1 MKRIFAVLSF
11 TLITALS
18 LALNVTLFAGT
29 ANAAYPDKTIQ
40 VIAPA
45 SAGGD
50 TDANARLFNKYI
62 EKELGATTIVVN
74 IGGGGGIA
82 GMQRVNTAKPD
93 GYTVLWFHVESLIP
107 KIGGFV
113 PFDALDFELCGIALM
128 DDTTV
133 VAVNSASPYK
143 SFQELVDAAKA
154 NPGKVE
160 FAMLTAGYA
169 HAIGAALNDTTKA
182 QFKLVDVGAN
192 AAKIVALM
200 GKKTDVITVQYNLIK
215 DYLTH
220 GDFRCLGLLSD
231 MRNPLIPDVL
241 TTQEQGY
248 PLVFNKF
255 FFYAMPKGTPK
266 EIVSTFSAA
275 MKRIT
280 ENAEFQ
286 AEAKKMLLTPKYMAP
301 QEAREYISGVRDYL
315 LQYQD
320 LIKPKTK
327 N

>member
-1 MKRIFAVLSF
+1 MKRIFAVLSC
-11 TLITALS
+11 TLVTALS
-18 LALNVTLFAGT
+18 LALGVTLFAGA
-29 ANAAYPDKTIQ
+29 ANAAYPAKTIQ

-45 SAGGD
+45 KAGGD
-50 TDANARLFNKYI
+50 TDANARLFNKYL

-74 IGGGGGIA
+74 VGGGGGIA

-113 PFDALDFELCGIALM
+113 PFDALDFELCGIALV

-143 SFQELVDAAKA
+143 SFSELVEAAKA
-154 NPGKVE
+154 NPGKTE

-169 HAIGAALNDTTKA
+169 HAIGVALNDVTKA
-182 QFKLVDVGAN
+182 EFKMVDVGAN

-215 DYLTH
+215 DYLTN

-231 MRNPLIPDVL
+231 KRNPLIGDVP

-266 EIVSTFSAA
+266 NIVDTFSAA
-275 MKRIT
+275 MKRVV
-280 ENAEFQ
+280 ENKEFQ
-286 AEAKKMLLTPKYMAP
+286 AEAEKMLLTPRYMPPA
-301 QEAREYISGVRDYL
+301 EAREYITGVRDYL
-315 LQYQD
+315 MQYQD
-320 LIKPKTK
+320 MIKPKNK